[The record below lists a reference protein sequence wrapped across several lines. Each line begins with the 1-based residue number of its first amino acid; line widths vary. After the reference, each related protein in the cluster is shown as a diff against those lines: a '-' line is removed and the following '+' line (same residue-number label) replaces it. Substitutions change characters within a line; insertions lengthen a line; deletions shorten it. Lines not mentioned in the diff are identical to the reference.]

1 MTHLSGERQVALQRR
16 AEERAN
22 QGGSMQE
29 LKPCPC
35 CGSSN
40 GLYVLQDEKYG
51 EWSVFCDMCKTSFHN
66 ENHCDTREEA
76 ISAWNRRAER
86 TCRIVLMDMAG
97 NPHTGQVTGFSTR
110 CLMGVQSAGIRS
122 AHSTRASLTTV
133 LTAGRVS
140 SRRNHDN
147 RLGAP
152 RGGAEAAGEE
162 E

>member
-1 MTHLSGERQVALQRR
+1 
-16 AEERAN
+16 
-22 QGGSMQE
+22 MQE

-76 ISAWNRRAER
+76 ISAWNRRADFDFLSDKLGEYAR
-86 TCRIVLMDMAG
+86 RI
-97 NPHTGQVTGFSTR
+97 R
-110 CLMGVQSAGIRS
+110 
-122 AHSTRASLTTV
+122 
-133 LTAGRVS
+133 
-140 SRRNHDN
+140 
-147 RLGAP
+147 
-152 RGGAEAAGEE
+152 EACGEE

>member
-22 QGGSMQE
+22 QGGSMQD

-86 TCRIVLMDMAG
+86 TC
-97 NPHTGQVTGFSTR
+97 
-110 CLMGVQSAGIRS
+110 
-122 AHSTRASLTTV
+122 
-133 LTAGRVS
+133 
-140 SRRNHDN
+140 
-147 RLGAP
+147 
-152 RGGAEAAGEE
+152 GEE